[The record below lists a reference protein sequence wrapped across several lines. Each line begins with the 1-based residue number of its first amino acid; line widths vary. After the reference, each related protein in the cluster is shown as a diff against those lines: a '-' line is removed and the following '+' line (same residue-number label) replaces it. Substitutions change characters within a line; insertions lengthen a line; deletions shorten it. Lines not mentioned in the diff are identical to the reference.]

1 MVAVL
6 ENRAKS
12 NALGVLIRQSSTF
25 TSYNFAS
32 FVQEAYQQNTTV
44 YACIQEYVK
53 AWASCPIIIKRGD
66 EVIQNTSITNLL
78 NNPNFYQS
86 QDDFLRMSLFII

>member
-6 ENRAKS
+6 ESRAKS

-66 EVIQNTSITNLL
+66 EELYKTTQSQTVKQSKLLSIT
-78 NNPNFYQS
+78 
-86 QDDFLRMSLFII
+86 R